1 MGLFKRKRPDD
12 PPPAPEAT
20 VVSTLSGAVD
30 VTGASDLREEI
41 LHALEEHGIDP
52 ETHQVVD
59 ANAIPG
65 LNEEIMR
72 TLGQHGIEMGAL
84 GAAFGGTAAGPT
96 DPVDQLARLA
106 ELHKSGV
113 LSDYEFAVAKQKLL
127 DERWES

>member
-1 MGLFKRKRPDD
+1 MGLFKRKRSDD
-12 PPPAPEAT
+12 APAVSETT
-20 VVSTLSGAVD
+20 VVSTHSEVVD
-30 VTGASDLREEI
+30 ATGASDLREEM

-52 ETHQVVD
+52 ETHQVVE

-65 LNEEIMR
+65 LNEEIMQA
-72 TLGQHGIEMGAL
+72 LGQHGIEMGAL
-84 GAAFGGTAAGPT
+84 GAAFGAAAGPA